1 MRRASWQTKE
11 QPCAYFPI
19 PLLKVPDDMNMM
31 FGWSSENEVTGQ
43 LHIWLGDEN
52 DLKWFKWFKSNH
64 QIFKSNQ
71 IKSSKFL
78 KVLNQIKSAGLK
90 NGDWIDLNQI
100 TIWFVPMD
108 RFGKMDFIVMFS
120 NVNGDIK
127 LWSNA
132 KKYMLKMYLKQETEI
147 IYGSILNR
155 IMI

>member
-1 MRRASWQTKE
+1 
-11 QPCAYFPI
+11 
-19 PLLKVPDDMNMM
+19 
-31 FGWSSENEVTGQ
+31 
-43 LHIWLGDEN
+43 
-52 DLKWFKWFKSNH
+52 
-64 QIFKSNQ
+64 
-71 IKSSKFL
+71 
-78 KVLNQIKSAGLK
+78 
-90 NGDWIDLNQI
+90 
-100 TIWFVPMD
+100 MD